1 MALRKQPVNIGILFE
16 DNVLYTSDPDIR
28 PILDLAKFSISF
40 AKNLV
45 RDAELAE
52 LVHEPSMALQQGDV
66 KKMNTESKL
75 LLITQEHVL
84 FKFITNTAGETI
96 AICAIYPSTDDLQT
110 LDIATL
116 TIDQLTNQA
125 NAFINIFAKR
135 FIDAVNFMDITLASY
150 TQAQKLEL
158 YQVMTDLFEEVM
170 QASQVILK
178 DDYASLDPPRSSQ
191 SGDCAFLF
199 ASAMYGSVPC
209 ATRFFENMDG
219 FFRVRID
226 AGSDAPSI
234 IENLIS
240 AQLSTIVTTSLSV
253 ARTMMRSV
261 ELQIKGAVRE
271 DVIHITFYPIKN
283 NYSLVFIA
291 KGSPATLRFFTEAT
305 ANILANLPAL
315 DARFTGDL
323 GCFEQVI
330 QVLKNIPPT
339 IESQD
344 KELDLDEIAED
355 LYTEV
360 LVDDDTMSKGQK
372 KEKDKEEESEVPVDE
387 NDLQFNK
394 IKNKLFKVQ
403 GELNSAMASN
413 NLKAAAKKAKDI
425 WNMSVKIKNKL
436 LAMYYESKFTAIADR
451 SKQ

>member
-1 MALRKQPVNIGILFE
+1 
-16 DNVLYTSDPDIR
+16 
-28 PILDLAKFSISF
+28 
-40 AKNLV
+40 
-45 RDAELAE
+45 
-52 LVHEPSMALQQGDV
+52 
-66 KKMNTESKL
+66 
-75 LLITQEHVL
+75 
-84 FKFITNTAGETI
+84 
-96 AICAIYPSTDDLQT
+96 
-110 LDIATL
+110 
-116 TIDQLTNQA
+116 
-125 NAFINIFAKR
+125 
-135 FIDAVNFMDITLASY
+135 
-150 TQAQKLEL
+150 
-158 YQVMTDLFEEVM
+158 MTDLFEEVM

-191 SGDCAFLF
+191 AGDCTFLF

-253 ARTMMRSV
+253 AKTMMRSV

-271 DVIHITFYPIKN
+271 GVIHITFFPIKN

-305 ANILANLPAL
+305 ANILASLPAL

-323 GCFEQVI
+323 GCFDQVT
-330 QVLKNIPPT
+330 QVLKNIPPN
-339 IESQD
+339 IESND

-360 LVDDDTMSKGQK
+360 LVDDDSAGKIQK
-372 KEKDKEEESEVPVDE
+372 KEKERDKDEETEEPADE
-387 NDLQFNK
+387 NDMQFHK

-413 NLKAAAKKAKDI
+413 NLKVAAKKAKDI
-425 WNMSVKIKNKL
+425 WNMSVKINNKL
-436 LAMYYESKFTAIADR
+436 LALYYESKLTMLADR
-451 SKQ
+451 SKP